1 MFKAIRGFLAP
12 PIFADEEKTRQ
23 ANLLNIILVAM
34 ITILSLAN
42 VLSLAISLANNQGLT
57 QSLGSIIGVLIMG
70 LAFYLMRQG
79 HVRAS
84 STILI
89 GVIIGVVTTGIT
101 TSNGGSSPIV
111 SGYMVAI
118 VAAGLL
124 LGGRGA
130 FLATGIVLMMLVG
143 VNILESNG
151 WLVIPQ
157 TETAASS
164 IAVIYT
170 SNFVAIAILLRLAAN
185 SIEQALSRARSN
197 EQEVRTLASTL
208 EHRVVERTRALEA
221 SAEVSRR
228 LSAILNP
235 EQLVLQVVE
244 QVQSA
249 YNYYHAHIYLLDE
262 NGQLLRMVGG
272 TGETGKILLER
283 GHTIP
288 MGRGVVGRAAQLK
301 SGILVPDTS
310 KEAGWLA
317 NPLLPDTKAEIAVP
331 ILLRDQVIGVL
342 DVQDNMTG
350 DVFPEDMELLQAIAN
365 QVAVALQNAR
375 QYEETQRLFQAGQDL
390 AAASDSQAIL
400 DAFMRYGVPQAD
412 QGGLLVFKTAA
423 NDELLS
429 VEYAAAWSRQP
440 DRPQPMPV
448 GTLFAPERVPFLS
461 SIMSSQPLIVTD
473 VNQRTVNPQ
482 AVTTQVA
489 DLLTLFE
496 MQAMVSLPLIFGGKR
511 IGALLV
517 GYAQPHTFGE
527 QELRPA
533 QTLAN
538 QIAVLLQNQR
548 LLEEAQTTLKQLDVV
563 NRRLTG
569 QAWQEFTQLTGNI
582 RVEDVT
588 PGQSSIAVN
597 GHGQPQA
604 ELLAPLQVRGEEIG
618 YLRLQHLNSDT
629 IFSEDDHA
637 LLHEVASEVAI
648 ALENTRLVEQT
659 QRNAAALEESRSLL
673 DSVVE
678 NLPLLLFV
686 KEAQELRYVRWNKAG
701 EEMLGINASE
711 VLGKN
716 AYDSFTQEEADR
728 FTAQDREVL
737 QQRDFL
743 DIAEETVVTPR
754 GTRILH
760 TRKTPVFGPD
770 GQPQYLIGLS
780 EDITERKQ
788 AEDDLSQNEA
798 LLRTIINSTPD
809 WVFVKNTE
817 HRYVLVNQAYGDS
830 FHISPSDFIGKNDIE
845 IGFPEDIVKGN
856 VEKGIR
862 GFWTDDREVME
873 SRQIKVVDA
882 EPGVVDGQ
890 DVILSTVKVPLKD
903 RDDKVWGVLGFVRDI
918 TVSKQ
923 TEQLL
928 AKRATELEK
937 VTQLATS
944 MATIPDLQEMLQ
956 IVVDLTKAGFNLYH
970 AHLYLTD
977 ESEKNLVLRSGAGEV
992 GKLMVDRKHV
1002 IPLHLEQSLVARAA
1016 RSRQGVVVNEVASNP
1031 DFLPNPLLPDTRS
1044 ELAVPLMVGDHL
1056 VGVLDVQSDQVNH
1069 FQEED
1074 IRIMSI
1080 LAAQI
1085 AVTLENARSTER
1097 TTRALSEVAALNR
1110 RLTHEGWESYL
1121 TDTVQEQMSYLFDGN
1136 QVMPFE
1142 TNGSSTYSPL
1152 PEKSNQ
1158 TFVQSVTIHGEQI
1171 GRLVAEDIDIEM
1183 SEFQSIIQ
1191 AVSQGLGTH
1200 IDNLRL
1206 NEQTEHALAEARKRS
1221 EELNVL
1227 NEMGRALT
1235 TASSVDNI
1243 IQHLRSYLPQLIP
1256 ANDFY
1261 VALNHPETNEIE
1273 IRVFINGAS
1282 YSHFTRE
1289 WSNGVTEYMLRE
1301 RQPLLIRGNL
1311 AEVAQEKGFQV
1322 IGRLTQA
1329 YMGVPMIAGQDALGV
1344 IASQNETE
1352 PFTFTENHLDLL
1364 TAVASQAAIAIS
1376 NVYLLTQ
1383 TRTRA
1388 EELALINRVVSSV
1401 ASSLDIRQSMQVVA
1415 QELGRAADVEQIGIA
1430 LFNEDRTS
1438 LTVIAEMYDPNRS
1451 TSALGFVI
1459 PVEGNLSTQEVMQ
1472 TRKPLVIEDA
1482 LNSPLTAAFHDGL
1495 KLRGVQALTIFPMIV
1510 GNELIGTVG
1519 VDILESGRVLT
1530 PNQIRLVE
1538 TIIYQASIAVDN
1550 ARLFEQT
1557 EQALKE
1563 VQTLYDVS
1571 IQLNAART
1579 LPEALLALS
1588 QPAVNNGASA
1598 SGMFTFELDEQGQPQ
1613 WGVVAAAWQRTG
1625 PLPIPVGTRFH
1636 LPDFPTARLWLEN
1649 PSKVV
1654 FFEDMYT
1661 DERVDAAT
1669 QALYRQTNA
1678 QSAIW
1683 IPMVAQNRW
1692 LGLIYISWSE
1702 ARRFNQGEQRLYES
1716 LRTQGTTI
1724 VENRLLYE
1732 QSQSRAAELGV
1743 INQVAEIVARQLDP
1757 VQVMESVYRQIQRV
1771 VVVDAFLIGLYNAA
1785 ADHITYPILYDN
1797 GQRYEQAPVTR
1808 NVQSIIFQVIDTGKP
1823 VFINRT
1829 PEELAENQRQA
1840 APTVGAPGMLPASI
1854 IYVPLF
1860 SGTQVIGA
1868 MSVQS
1873 YESNA
1878 YDESDLTLLIGIASH
1893 VAVAMENARLFAQT
1907 QERAAELTTINE
1919 MSRIASSQLSLT
1931 ALTRTV
1937 GEQLERTF
1945 QASGVYIALYEKEQQ
1960 RINFPYFLETD
1971 DGERKL
1977 LDIAPR
1983 PLDAPGVTGRI
1994 IKTRQPI
2001 LVSQDTQTQML
2012 ALGATTT
2019 GTDTSDVQSYLG
2031 VPMIIGEDV
2040 VGVIAVQNDVGQ
2052 RIFTE
2057 ADQSLLLTLA
2067 TTIGVAVQNARQFEM
2082 TQRRAQRERLLNE
2095 ITQKIQGTHTMEGAL
2110 QTAVKELG
2118 QALKAKYISVD
2129 LAAAAESPT
2138 NGKNGS

>member
-12 PIFADEEKTRQ
+12 PIFADEEQTRQ
-23 ANLLNIILVAM
+23 ANLLNIILIAVM
-34 ITILSLAN
+34 IILIMAN
-42 VLSLAISLANNQGLT
+42 VLSLVISLANNQGLT
-57 QSLGSIIGVLIMG
+57 NLTGSTIGVLIMG

-79 HVRAS
+79 HVRLS
-84 STILI
+84 STMLV
-89 GVIIGVVTTGIT
+89 GVIIGVVTIGIT
-101 TSNGGSSPIV
+101 TSNGVRSPTAA
-111 SGYMVAI
+111 GYVVAI

-124 LGGRGA
+124 LGGRSA
-130 FLATGIVLMMLVG
+130 IIATGTSLFMMLG
-143 VNILESNG
+143 VNALETNG
-151 WLVIPQ
+151 WIVVPS
-157 TETAASS
+157 TEIAATS
-164 IAVIYT
+164 IAVTYT
-170 SNFVAIAILLRLAAN
+170 SVFVAMAILLRLATN
-185 SIEQALSRARSN
+185 SIEQALGRARTN

-208 EHRVVERTRALEA
+208 EHRVAERTRALEA

-228 LSAILNP
+228 LSTILDP
-235 EQLVLQVVE
+235 DQLVLEVVE
-244 QVQSA
+244 QVKSA

-262 NGQLLRMVGG
+262 SGQSLQMVGG
-272 TGETGKILLER
+272 TGEAGKILLER
-283 GHTIP
+283 GHAIP
-288 MGRGVVGRAAQLK
+288 VGRGVVGQAAQLK
-301 SGILVPDTS
+301 RGILVPDTS
-310 KEAGWLA
+310 KEAGWLP

-342 DVQDNMTG
+342 DVQDDVTD
-350 DVFPEDMELLQAIAN
+350 DVFPEDVELLQAIAN

-375 QYEETQRLFQAGQDL
+375 QYEETQRLFQAGQML
-390 AAASDSQAIL
+390 AAATDYHTIL
-400 DAFMRYGVPQAD
+400 DTFMRYGTPQAD
-412 QGGLLVFKTAA
+412 QGGLVLFNKSA

-429 VEYAAAWSRQP
+429 VEYAAAWSHQA
-440 DRPQPMPV
+440 DRPQPVPV

-473 VNQRTVNPQ
+473 VNQRRVNPQ

-489 DLLTLFE
+489 DLLTLFG
-496 MQAMVSLPLIFGGKR
+496 MQAMVSLPLILGGQR
-511 IGALLV
+511 IGALLI

-538 QIAVLLQNQR
+538 QITILLQNQR
-548 LLEEAQTTLKQLDVV
+548 LLEEAQTTLEQLNLV

-569 QAWQEFTQLTGNI
+569 QAWQEFTESTGHI
-582 RVEDVT
+582 MVEDVI
-588 PGQSSIAVN
+588 PGTTSETNEPLA
-597 GHGQPQA
+597 PQA
-604 ELLAPLQVRGEEIG
+604 ELIAPIQVRGEAIG
-618 YLRLQHLNSDT
+618 HLRLQHLDSD
-629 IFSEDDHA
+629 IVFSEDDQT
-637 LLHEVASEVAI
+637 LLHEVASEMAI
-648 ALENTRLVEQT
+648 ALENVRLVEQT
-659 QRNAAALEESRSLL
+659 RRNAAALEESRSLL

-701 EEMLGINASE
+701 EEMLGISADE

-716 AYDSFTQEEADR
+716 AYDSFTPEEADR

-737 QQRDFL
+737 QQRDSL

-770 GQPQYLIGLS
+770 GQSQYLIGLS
-780 EDITERKQ
+780 DDITERKQ
-788 AEDDLSQNEA
+788 AEQALQELEA
-798 LLRTIINSTPD
+798 LYRRAIAAADAVPYSRRYQDETFTFVGEQIEALTGYPAQEFTAALFDSLIEEIITHENVSSSPAESVQIARSGKIAHWKADYRIRGRDGEERWLADTSVEVLGPDGTSTGSVGILTDITERKRTERALSRQLVEMEILNAIGQILTAEKDLNEMLIQVGQQISATFKVNTSQISLYDNHAQIIRTP
-809 WVFVKNTE
+809 FAL
-817 HRYVLVNQAYGDS
+817 H
-830 FHISPSDFIGKNDIE
+830 SDEQIE
-845 IGFPEDIVKGN
+845 IAP
-856 VEKGIR
+856 
-862 GFWTDDREVME
+862 
-873 SRQIKVVDA
+873 Q
-882 EPGVVDGQ
+882 
-890 DVILSTVKVPLKD
+890 PL
-903 RDDKVWGVLGFVRDI
+903 G
-918 TVSKQ
+918 
-923 TEQLL
+923 
-928 AKRATELEK
+928 
-937 VTQLATS
+937 
-944 MATIPDLQEMLQ
+944 
-956 IVVDLTKAGFNLYH
+956 
-970 AHLYLTD
+970 
-977 ESEKNLVLRSGAGEV
+977 KNLV
-992 GKLMVDRKHV
+992 
-1002 IPLHLEQSLVARAA
+1002 SLVIQ
-1016 RSRQGVVVNEVASNP
+1016 SRQPLYIPEMSQAKVRQLDAEIDENSLAACWLGVPILSGDELIGVISLQHAEDPNWFNE
-1031 DFLPNPLLPDTRS
+1031 R
-1044 ELAVPLMVGDHL
+1044 
-1056 VGVLDVQSDQVNH
+1056 
-1069 FQEED
+1069 D
-1074 IRIMSI
+1074 IR
-1080 LAAQI
+1080 LL
-1085 AVTLENARSTER
+1085 VTLANNLSTAIQNIR
-1097 TTRALSEVAALNR
+1097 LFTQTQTALAELEALTR

-1121 TDTVQEQMSYLFDGN
+1121 TETAQQQQMSYLFDGN
-1136 QVMPFE
+1136 QVTPFE
-1142 TNGSSTYSPL
+1142 TNGHSTYSPL

-1171 GRLVAEDIDIEM
+1171 GRLVAEDIDIET
-1183 SEFQSIIQ
+1183 SEFQAIIQ
-1191 AVSQGLGTH
+1191 AVSQGLSTH

-1206 NEQTEHALAEARKRS
+1206 NEQTERALAEARKRS
-1221 EELNVL
+1221 EELDVL

-1235 TASSVDNI
+1235 TANSVDDI
-1243 IQHLRSYLPQLIP
+1243 VQHLQFYLPQLVP

-1261 VALNHPETNEIE
+1261 VALNHPETNEVE
-1273 IRVFINGAS
+1273 IRVFINGAP

-1311 AEVAQEKGFQV
+1311 AEIADEKGFEV
-1322 IGRLTQA
+1322 IGRLTEA
-1329 YMGVPMIAGQDALGV
+1329 FMGVPMIVGQDTLGV

-1352 PFTFTENHLDLL
+1352 PHTFTENHLDLL
-1364 TAVASQAAIAIS
+1364 TAVASQTAIAIS

-1383 TRTRA
+1383 TQVRA

-1401 ASSLDIRQSMQVVA
+1401 ASSLDIRQSMQIVA
-1415 QELGRAADVEQIGIA
+1415 QELGHAAAVEQIGIA
-1430 LFNEDRTS
+1430 LFNEDRTA
-1438 LTVIAEMYDPNRS
+1438 LTVIAELYDPERS
-1451 TSALGFVI
+1451 VSALGFVI
-1459 PVEGNLSTQEVMQ
+1459 PVEGNLSTQEVMR
-1472 TRKPLVIEDA
+1472 TRKPLLIPDA
-1482 LNSPLTAAFHDGL
+1482 LTSPLTAAFHDGL
-1495 KLRGVQALTIFPMIV
+1495 RSRGVQSLAIFPMIV
-1510 GNELIGTVG
+1510 GNEMIGTIG
-1519 VDILESGRVLT
+1519 VDILETGRTLT
-1530 PNQIRLVE
+1530 ANQIRLVE

-1563 VQTLYDVS
+1563 VRTLYDVS

-1588 QPAVNNGASA
+1588 QPAMDNGASA

-1625 PLPIPVGTRFH
+1625 PPPIPVSTRFH

-1649 PSKVV
+1649 PNKVV
-1654 FFEDMYT
+1654 FFEDMFT

-1678 QSAIW
+1678 QAAIW
-1683 IPMVAQNRW
+1683 IPLVAQSRW

-1702 ARRFNQGEQRLYES
+1702 SRRFSPGEQRLYES
-1716 LRTQGTTI
+1716 LRTQGTAI

-1732 QSQSRAAELGV
+1732 QSQARAAELGV

-1771 VVVDAFLIGLYNAA
+1771 VVADAFLIGLYNAA

-1797 GQRYEQAPVTR
+1797 GQRYEQTPVTR
-1808 NVQSIIFQVIDTGKP
+1808 DAQSIIFQVIDTGKP

-1829 PEELAENQRQA
+1829 PEELAEFQRQA
-1840 APTVGAPGMLPASI
+1840 APTVGAPGLLPASI

-1860 SGTQVIGA
+1860 SGAQVIGA

-1873 YESNA
+1873 YEPNA
-1878 YDESDLTLLIGIASH
+1878 YDEGDLTLLIGIASH

-1919 MSRIASSQLSLT
+1919 MSRIASSQLSLS
-1931 ALTRTV
+1931 ALTKTV

-1945 QASGVYIALYEKEQQ
+1945 QASGVYIALYEKEHE
-1960 RINFPYFLETD
+1960 RIIFPYFLETD
-1971 DGERKL
+1971 DGQRKL

-2040 VGVIAVQNDVGQ
+2040 VGVIAVQNDAGE

-2057 ADQSLLLTLA
+2057 ADQNLLLTLA
-2067 TTIGVAVQNARQFEM
+2067 TTIGVAVQNARQFEL

-2129 LAAAAESPT
+2129 LAAEPLT
-2138 NGKNGS
+2138 NGNNGD

>member
-34 ITILSLAN
+34 MTILILAN

-57 QSLGSIIGVLIMG
+57 QSLGSIIGVFIMG

-79 HVRAS
+79 HVRVS

-111 SGYMVAI
+111 SGYTVAI

-124 LGGRGA
+124 LGGWGL
-130 FLATGIVLMMLVG
+130 FLATGAVLMMLVG
-143 VNILESNG
+143 VNFLESNG

-157 TETAASS
+157 TQTAASS
-164 IAVIYT
+164 IIVIYT

-185 SIEQALSRARSN
+185 SIEQALNRARSN

-228 LSAILNP
+228 LSTILDP
-235 EQLVLQVVE
+235 DQLVLEVVE
-244 QVQSA
+244 QVKSA

-262 NGQLLRMVGG
+262 SGQLLRMVGG
-272 TGETGKILLER
+272 TGEAGKILLER
-283 GHTIP
+283 EHAIP
-288 MGRGVVGRAAQLK
+288 VGRGMVGQAAQLK
-301 SGILVPDTS
+301 RGILVPDTS
-310 KEAGWLA
+310 KEPDWLA

-331 ILLRDQVIGVL
+331 ILLRGQVIGVL
-342 DVQDNMTG
+342 DVQDNVMN
-350 DVFPEDMELLQAIAN
+350 DVFPEDVELLQAIAN

-375 QYEETQRLFQAGQDL
+375 QYEETQRLFQAGQAL
-390 AAASDSQAIL
+390 AAATDYHTIL
-400 DAFMRYGVPQAD
+400 DTFMRYGTPQAD
-412 QGGLLVFKTAA
+412 QGGLVLFNKSA

-429 VEYAAAWSRQP
+429 VEYAAAWSRQA
-440 DRPQPMPV
+440 DRPQPVPV
-448 GTLFAPERVPFLS
+448 GTLFAPERVTFLS
-461 SIMSSQPLIVTD
+461 AIMSSQPLIITD

-496 MQAMVSLPLIFGGKR
+496 MQAMVSLPLILGGQR
-511 IGALLV
+511 IGAVLI
-517 GYAQPHTFGE
+517 GYAQPHAFGD

-538 QIAVLLQNQR
+538 QIAILLQNQR
-548 LLEEAQTTLKQLDVV
+548 LLEEAQTTLKQLDLV

-569 QAWQEFTQLTGNI
+569 QAWQEFTELTGHM
-582 RVEDVT
+582 RVEDVI
-588 PGQSSIAVN
+588 PGTTSEIN
-597 GHGQPQA
+597 EPFPPQA
-604 ELLAPLQVRGEEIG
+604 ELITPIQVRGEAIG
-618 YLRLQHLNSDT
+618 HLRLQHLDSGVV
-629 IFSEDDHA
+629 FSEDDQT
-637 LLHEVASEVAI
+637 LLHEVASEMAI
-648 ALENTRLVEQT
+648 ALENVRLVEQT
-659 QRNAAALEESRSLL
+659 RRNAAALEESRSLL

-737 QQRDFL
+737 QQHDSL

-780 EDITERKQ
+780 DDITERKQ
-788 AEDDLSQNEA
+788 AENALQELEA
-798 LLRTIINSTPD
+798 LYRRAIAAADAVPYSRQYQDETFTFVGEQIEALTGYSAQEFTATLFDSLIEEIITHENVSSSPAEGVQIARSGKIAHWKADYRIRGRDGEERWLADTSVEVLGPDGTSTGSVGILTDITERKRTERALSRQLVEMETLNAIGQILTTEKDLNQMLIQVGQQISATFKVNSSQISLYDNHAQIIRTP
-809 WVFVKNTE
+809 F
-817 HRYVLVNQAYGDS
+817 A
-830 FHISPSDFIGKNDIE
+830 FHSDEQIE
-845 IGFPEDIVKGN
+845 IPPQPLGN
-856 VEKGIR
+856 
-862 GFWTDDREVME
+862 
-873 SRQIKVVDA
+873 
-882 EPGVVDGQ
+882 
-890 DVILSTVKVPLKD
+890 
-903 RDDKVWGVLGFVRDI
+903 
-918 TVSKQ
+918 
-923 TEQLL
+923 
-928 AKRATELEK
+928 
-937 VTQLATS
+937 
-944 MATIPDLQEMLQ
+944 
-956 IVVDLTKAGFNLYH
+956 
-970 AHLYLTD
+970 
-977 ESEKNLVLRSGAGEV
+977 NLV
-992 GKLMVDRKHV
+992 
-1002 IPLHLEQSLVARAA
+1002 SLVV
-1016 RSRQGVVVNEVASNP
+1016 RSRQPLYIPEMSQAKVRQLGADIAENSLAACWLGVPILSGDELIGVISLQHVEDPNWFNE
-1031 DFLPNPLLPDTRS
+1031 R
-1044 ELAVPLMVGDHL
+1044 
-1056 VGVLDVQSDQVNH
+1056 
-1069 FQEED
+1069 D
-1074 IRIMSI
+1074 IR
-1080 LAAQI
+1080 LL
-1085 AVTLENARSTER
+1085 VTLANNLSTAIQNIR
-1097 TTRALSEVAALNR
+1097 LFTQTQSALAELEALTR
-1110 RLTHEGWESYL
+1110 RLTHEGWEAYL
-1121 TDTVQEQMSYLFDGN
+1121 TETAQEQMSYLFDGN
-1136 QVMPFE
+1136 QVTPFE
-1142 TNGSSTYSPL
+1142 TNGRSTYSPL
-1152 PEKSNQ
+1152 PEKSPQ
-1158 TFVQSVTIHGEQI
+1158 TFVQSVTVHGEQI
-1171 GRLVAEDIDIEM
+1171 GRLVAEDIDVEM
-1183 SEFQSIIQ
+1183 SEFQAIIQ
-1191 AVSQGLGTH
+1191 AVSHGLSTH

-1206 NEQTEHALAEARKRS
+1206 NEQTERALAEARKRS
-1221 EELNVL
+1221 EELDVL

-1235 TASSVDNI
+1235 TANSVDDI
-1243 IQHLRSYLPQLIP
+1243 IQHLQFYLPQLVP

-1261 VALNHPETNEIE
+1261 VALNHPETNEVE
-1273 IRVFINGAS
+1273 IRVFINGAP

-1311 AEVAQEKGFQV
+1311 AEVADEKGFQV
-1322 IGRLTQA
+1322 IGRLTEA
-1329 YMGVPMIAGQDALGV
+1329 FMGVPMIAGQDALGV
-1344 IASQNETE
+1344 LASQNETE
-1352 PFTFTENHLDLL
+1352 PHAFTDNHLDLL

-1383 TRTRA
+1383 TQSRA

-1401 ASSLDIRQSMQVVA
+1401 ASSLDIRQSMQIVA
-1415 QELGRAADVEQIGIA
+1415 QELGHAAAVQQIGIA
-1430 LFNEDRTS
+1430 LFNEDRTA
-1438 LTVIAEMYDPNRS
+1438 LTVIAELYDPERS
-1451 TSALGFVI
+1451 VSALGFVI
-1459 PVEGNLSTQEVMQ
+1459 PVEGNLSTQEVMR
-1472 TRKPLVIEDA
+1472 TRKPLIITEA
-1482 LNSPLTAAFHDGL
+1482 MTSPLTAAFHDGL
-1495 KLRGVQALTIFPMIV
+1495 RSRGVESLAIFPMIV

-1519 VDILESGRVLT
+1519 VDILEAGRTLT
-1530 PNQIRLVE
+1530 ANQIRLVE

-1588 QPAVNNGASA
+1588 QPAMDNGASA
-1598 SGMFTFELDEQGQPQ
+1598 SGMFTFELDDQGQPQ
-1613 WGVVAAAWQRTG
+1613 WGVVAAAWQRNG
-1625 PLPIPVGTRFH
+1625 SPPIPVGTRFH

-1678 QSAIW
+1678 QAAIW
-1683 IPMVAQNRW
+1683 IPMVAQSRW
-1692 LGLIYISWSE
+1692 LGLIYISWAE
-1702 ARRFNQGEQRLYES
+1702 TRRFSQGEQRLYES

-1732 QSQSRAAELGV
+1732 QSQARAAELGV

-1771 VVVDAFLIGLYNAA
+1771 VVADAFLIGLYDAA

-1808 NVQSIIFQVIDTGKP
+1808 NVQSIIFEVIDTGKP

-1829 PEELAENQRQA
+1829 PEELVEFQRQA
-1840 APTVGAPGMLPASI
+1840 APTVGAPGLLPASI

-1860 SGTQVIGA
+1860 SGAQVIGA

-1873 YESNA
+1873 YELNA
-1878 YDESDLTLLIGIASH
+1878 YDEGDLTLLIGIASH

-1919 MSRIASSQLSLT
+1919 MSRIASSQLSLA
-1931 ALTRTV
+1931 ALAQTV

-1945 QASGVYIALYEKEQQ
+1945 QASGVYIALYEKEHE
-1960 RINFPYFLETD
+1960 RILFPYFLETD

-1977 LDIAPR
+1977 LDIGPR
-1983 PLDAPGVTGRI
+1983 PLEGPGVTGRI

-2001 LVSQDTQTQML
+2001 LVSQDTQAQML
-2012 ALGATTT
+2012 ALGAATT

-2031 VPMIIGEDV
+2031 VPMIIGEEV

-2052 RIFTE
+2052 RVFTE
-2057 ADQSLLLTLA
+2057 ADQNLLLTLA
-2067 TTIGVAVQNARQFEM
+2067 TTIGVAVQNARQFEL

-2110 QTAVKELG
+2110 QTAVKELS